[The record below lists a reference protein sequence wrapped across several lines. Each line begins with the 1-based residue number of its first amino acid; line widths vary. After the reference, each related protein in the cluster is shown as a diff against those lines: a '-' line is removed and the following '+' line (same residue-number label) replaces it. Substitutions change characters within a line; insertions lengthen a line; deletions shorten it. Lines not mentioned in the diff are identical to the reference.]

1 MSSSHQTPA
10 TTRMFARVLGPFL
23 FIVCITAVVRT
34 ADMRAVISEF
44 AASALWPWMAGAFV
58 LIGGLIIV
66 ALHQHW
72 RGVAAIIVSLMGWLV
87 VLRGVLL
94 VAFPATFVSMANSVM
109 DMGALWRGVC
119 IVFAAIGLYLSY
131 VGWAPATRPHT
142 VSDHARPAHA

>member
-23 FIVCITAVVRT
+23 IIVCTTAVVRT

-44 AASALWPWMAGAFV
+44 AAGALWPWMAGAFV

-72 RGVAAIIVSLMGWLV
+72 RGVAEIIVSVTGWLV

-94 VAFPATFVSMANSVM
+94 LAFPTAFVSMANSVM
-109 DMGALWRGVC
+109 DMGALWRGAC
-119 IVFAAIGLYLSY
+119 IVFAAIGLYLTY
-131 VGWAPATRPHT
+131 VGWVPATRPHT